1 MPVHLPRKR
10 FGQNFLVDAGIIA
23 GIVAAIAPQSGDNLV
38 EIGPGLGAL
47 TVPLLDRVARLQV
60 VEIDRDLV
68 ARLRTRHPAERLVIH
83 AGDALKFDFSAA
95 GDNLRIVGNLPYNIS
110 TPLLFRFAQFAA
122 GIRDVHVMLQREVV
136 ERMIAAPGDTEFSRL
151 SVMLQY
157 RFDMEKLF
165 DVPAA
170 AFDPVPR
177 VESAVVRLVPYS
189 PLPHPARDEA
199 VFGSVV
205 ARAFAQRRKTLR
217 NTLKGVISA
226 DDFAGLGIDPGAR
239 AQELAVAD
247 FVRIADAVAAAA

>member
-1 MPVHLPRKR
+1 MAAHIPRKR
-10 FGQNFLVDAGIIA
+10 FGQNFLVDEGIVA
-23 GIVAAIAPQSGDNLV
+23 GIVAAIAPQAGDTLV

-47 TVPLLDRVARLQV
+47 TAPLLARVARLQV

-68 ARLRTRHPAERLVIH
+68 ARLRAHYPADRLIIH
-83 AGDALKFDFSAA
+83 EGDALQFDFS
-95 GDNLRIVGNLPYNIS
+95 GLGNDLRIAGNLPYNIS

-122 GIRDVHVMLQREVV
+122 HIRDVHVMLQREVV
-136 ERMIAAPGDTEFSRL
+136 ERMTAAPGDTEFSRL

-170 AFDPVPR
+170 AFDPVPK
-177 VESAVVRLVPYS
+177 VESAVVRLMPHS

-217 NTLKGVISA
+217 NTLKGVMAA
-226 DDFAGLGIDPGAR
+226 DDFTRLEIDPGAR
-239 AQELAVAD
+239 AQELSVAD
-247 FVRIADAVAAAA
+247 FVRIADAVTAAG